1 MKNKKYLLLLL
12 LEAVGVIGITKG
24 MGVKTE
30 GVFDLL
36 SFPLEKSA
44 DFLGY
49 LSLSGKVGNAVAV
62 VLYALICLVPVFV
75 LLFRISRKTFVKTDS
90 ILVLM
95 SAVLFAVI
103 YLLINPSEMGL
114 RGEIDGA
121 SQIVAFSFW
130 SLFFGYIILKFTE
143 KISETEGEKILKLL
157 SGVIK
162 VIGAVFMFALC
173 TVKITATEIG
183 FMTVLGFVNT
193 ALPYVFALVT
203 VFLSL
208 ELSGEFTSDRYSE
221 NTVKVAEKLSSF
233 CMLSVKVSVI
243 VSALYNVLQLRY
255 INELSNVDFK
265 LQVPLFSL
273 GFILLVLVMT
283 GFIKESKAL
292 KEDNDSF
299 I

>member
-44 DFLGY
+44 DFLGS
-49 LSLSGKVGNAVAV
+49 LSLSGSVGNAIAV
-62 VLYALICLVPVFV
+62 VIYAFICLIPVFV

-103 YLLINPSEMGL
+103 YLLINPSEMGAHGM
-114 RGEIDGA
+114 GEEA
-121 SQIVAFSFW
+121 SMVAFSFW
-130 SLFFGYIILKFTE
+130 SLLVGYLVLKFAEILKN
-143 KISETEGEKILKLL
+143 TEGKRTERLL
-157 SGVIK
+157 SVVLKI
-162 VIGAVFMFALC
+162 IGAVFMFALC
-173 TVKITATEIG
+173 TSEFTKAEVGI
-183 FMTVLGFVNT
+183 
-193 ALPYVFALVT
+193 VT
-203 VFLSL
+203 VFSALNSVLPALLGIRTVFFALDLLTEFSL
-208 ELSGEFTSDRYSE
+208 DRYSE
-221 NTVKVAEKLSSF
+221 NTVREAEKLSRF
-233 CMLSVKVSVI
+233 CILALELTVGI
-243 VSALYNVLQLRY
+243 SALLSVLQLRF
-255 INELSNVDFK
+255 INELSSVNFSVEI
-265 LQVPLFSL
+265 PLVSI
-273 GFILLVLVMT
+273 GFILLLLMLS